1 MKDTKQKIEKRI
13 SELTAAQ
20 AAMLGK
26 KKAERDAAALATIRT
41 ELNGLKSAA
50 AALYR
55 GNALSEEQN
64 AIVAKY

>member
-20 AAMLGK
+20 AAMLAK
-26 KKAERDAAALATIRT
+26 KKADRDANVLGAIRT

-55 GNALSEEQN
+55 GNALSEEQK